1 MLNNLLWGL
10 IYCMFGFRRL
20 GCYGMYPRLY
30 SEHELTNYADR
41 SNGMDLCKE
50 LSATYCFIIA
60 YYPYDYHLISSL
72 C

>member
-1 MLNNLLWGL
+1 
-10 IYCMFGFRRL
+10 
-20 GCYGMYPRLY
+20 MYPRLY